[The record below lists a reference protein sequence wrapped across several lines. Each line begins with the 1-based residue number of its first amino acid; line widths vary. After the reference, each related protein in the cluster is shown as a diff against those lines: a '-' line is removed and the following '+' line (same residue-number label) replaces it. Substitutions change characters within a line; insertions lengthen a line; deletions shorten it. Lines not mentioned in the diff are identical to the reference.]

1 MNSHPDNARP
11 HVVRHAE
18 IGEES
23 WREVAGA
30 QLTARPN
37 HSDFYDLASCIS
49 PTLYSLMDLANVL
62 AHQVSTY
69 GDGRPVY
76 DDTRTVDPAVRL
88 AEAAEHLRA
97 MRDALAVARDHA
109 EGFWSEI
116 AHIGVEVAP

>member
-11 HVVRHAE
+11 HVVRHAKV
-18 IGEES
+18 GEEA
-23 WREVAGA
+23 WREVAVA

-37 HSDFYDLASCIS
+37 HSDFYELAGCLS

-62 AHQVSTY
+62 VHQVSTY
-69 GDGRPVY
+69 GDGRRVY

-88 AEAAEHLRA
+88 AQAAEQLRA
-97 MRDALAVARDHA
+97 MRDALATARGHA